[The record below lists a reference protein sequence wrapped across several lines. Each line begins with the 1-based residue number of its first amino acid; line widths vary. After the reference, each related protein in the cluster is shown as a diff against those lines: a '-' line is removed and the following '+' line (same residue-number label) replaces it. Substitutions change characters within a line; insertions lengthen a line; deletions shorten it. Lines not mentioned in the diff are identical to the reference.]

1 MRLPSERYQYT
12 LSTGRIFS
20 QAAITLTIP
29 RSITLN
35 CCHYD
40 TSEPVMILYYNVID
54 PVEGLTPPSAAE
66 QIADSPPVLRS
77 ALLLNT
83 IKRCR
88 FDYAVKSMIVSHVM
102 SILRFILS
110 VPEI

>member
-20 QAAITLTIP
+20 QAAIMLTIP

-54 PVEGLTPPSAAE
+54 PVEGLTPPECCRADIRQSAG
-66 QIADSPPVLRS
+66 PVL
-77 ALLLNT
+77 
-83 IKRCR
+83 C
-88 FDYAVKSMIVSHVM
+88 FYG
-102 SILRFILS
+102 
-110 VPEI
+110 

>member
-1 MRLPSERYQYT
+1 MIHQHRGDGRAPARLTVREVMRLPSERYQYT

-54 PVEGLTPPSAAE
+54 PVEGLTPPR
-66 QIADSPPVLRS
+66 VL
-77 ALLLNT
+77 
-83 IKRCR
+83 
-88 FDYAVKSMIVSHVM
+88 
-102 SILRFILS
+102 LS
-110 VPEI
+110 R